1 MLDRYVVH
9 VHLHAHDDPQYITG
23 HIDISGTGYH
33 ITGHIDI
40 SGTGYQRFFS
50 GYAGL
55 QRALS
60 GTARANEP
68 AAGQGRHEG
77 T

>member
-9 VHLHAHDDPQYITG
+9 VHLHAHDDPQY
-23 HIDISGTGYH
+23 